1 MAPVSLVVVTG
12 ASGHVGAALVR
23 SLRDRGHSVRALVRS
38 DVRALEGLDVEL
50 RKVDVTDRE
59 GVRDAIAGA
68 STVFHAAA
76 RLTLEAV
83 HDPLAD
89 EVNFRG
95 TENVVRACEAGGV
108 ARLVHFSSAHA
119 LRKDGS
125 LLGADE
131 GKPYERSKAL
141 AERAVVAAA
150 ERGLGAVIVSPAAV
164 IGPFDHKPSYMG
176 RVLLMLARGYL
187 PGTVNGGQSW
197 VDVRDVALAAISAAE
212 RGAAGARYVV
222 AGHWLAMPAFARI
235 AARAAG
241 VRPPPFVFP
250 TGLAR
255 ATAPLAE
262 RAMRL
267 LGQEPLVTAASMD
280 ALEDAPRPDDGVAAR
295 ELGHVPRPLE
305 HTLSDTF
312 RWFEDRGQLPK
323 RSRRCT
329 QS

>member
-95 TENVVRACEAGGV
+95 TENVVRACEVGGV
-108 ARLVHFSSAHA
+108 ARLVHFE
-119 LRKDGS
+119 
-125 LLGADE
+125 LGPRAPQGRLAARRRRGKAD
-131 GKPYERSKAL
+131 ERSKAL
-141 AERAVVAAA
+141 AERAVAAA
-150 ERGLGAVIVSPAAV
+150 ERGLGAVIVSPAGRDRPVRSQAV
-164 IGPFDHKPSYMG
+164 VHGPGPADARA
-176 RVLLMLARGYL
+176 RVPARHGER
-187 PGTVNGGQSW
+187 GQSR
-197 VDVRDVALAAISAAE
+197 VDARDVALAAISAAE

-280 ALEDAPRPDDGVAAR
+280 ALEDVLRPDDGVAAR

-305 HTLSDTF
+305 HTLGDTF